1 MQPFGPPAAGMPG
14 PAAPFPAP
22 SLVPWRDNRRTVTAL
37 AAAWVGCA
45 AIGAVVG
52 LARFDRMVRGL
63 GDDGS
68 ASFRFGYGFG
78 STATDGLAA
87 LLGLAGTVLGI
98 VATWRLA
105 RAHEV
110 LGRPGSTWGPGWA
123 VGGRV
128 IPLGNLVLPGL
139 QLNELWK
146 GSAPGSPRGSA
157 VWKQQPSSPVAIGVI
172 VTTIVGAVL
181 GFIAAIALVVRSIDD
196 FAAGTF
202 ARDRELA
209 DLASD
214 LRPWMI
220 ATAVVTFAA
229 TVANAWLLVQIAQ
242 RQQARYDED
251 PQPRYAAAPPPPV
264 GLPFGSAVPAG
275 PATPPGWYADPAGRF
290 WWRWWDGGRWTAH
303 VSHDGAA
310 AYDPPPG

>member
-1 MQPFGPPAAGMPG
+1 MPG
-14 PAAPFPAP
+14 PPGPYPVP
-22 SLVPWRDNRRTVTAL
+22 SLVPWRDNRRPVTAL
-37 AAAWVGCA
+37 ATAWVVCA

-52 LARFDRMVRGL
+52 IARFDHLVRGL
-63 GDDGS
+63 HDDGS
-68 ASFRFGYGFG
+68 TTFRFGYGVG
-78 STATDGLAA
+78 GTATDGLAA
-87 LLGLAGTVLGI
+87 LVGLAGTVLGV

-123 VGGRV
+123 IGGRV

-146 GSAPGSPRGSA
+146 GSAPGAPRGSA
-157 VWKQQPSSPVAIGVI
+157 AWKHQRSSPVAIGVI
-172 VTTIVGAVL
+172 VATIVGGVL
-181 GFIAAIALVVRSIDD
+181 GFIAAIALAVSTIDD
-196 FAAGTF
+196 FRAGSIT
-202 ARDRELA
+202 RDRELA
-209 DLASD
+209 DLAAD

-220 ATAVVTFAA
+220 AVAVVTVAA
-229 TVANAWLLVQIAQ
+229 TAANAWLLVQIAQ
-242 RQQARYDED
+242 RQQARYEED
-251 PQPRYAAAPPPPV
+251 PEPRDAPAPPPPM
-264 GLPFGSAVPAG
+264 GPAFGAAVPAG

-310 AYDPPPG
+310 VYDPPPG